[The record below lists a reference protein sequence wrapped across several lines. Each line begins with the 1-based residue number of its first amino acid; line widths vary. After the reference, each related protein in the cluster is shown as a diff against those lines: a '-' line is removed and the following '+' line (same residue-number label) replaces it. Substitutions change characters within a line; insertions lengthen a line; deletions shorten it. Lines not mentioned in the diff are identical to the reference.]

1 MAKPFIF
8 QKMVQV
14 KYGESKTANTVPVF
28 ADTSGTL
35 LKGTDIELDTL
46 SSIYDKTDEILTHI
60 DNEDIHVTK
69 DEKDHWDTTTDD
81 MQTHINDN
89 NIHITEQDRTN
100 WDSKETEEG
109 AQTKANIVQS
119 NLNLH
124 INNSNVHCTEKDKT
138 NWNDKYTKSEI
149 DNKFS
154 MLEFN
159 NDWKEAVQT
168 FDDLFITYPDPYE
181 GWTVNVLDSGITYRF
196 NGEEW
201 VGISA
206 NATPLVT
213 HEIDGLMR
221 KEDKIKL
228 DNIEEG
234 ANAYEPPDG
243 CLYVTQEQVNYW
255 SNKADKTLVT
265 YEYDGLM
272 GKEDKYKLDGI
283 EEGATNYV
291 EPDTF
296 PPQKIEEDE
305 NHRWVTDEEK
315 TYWSNKANNN
325 LATINLDGLMSKSD
339 KKKLDSV
346 EFNANYYVH
355 PVSHPPRIIE
365 QDENN
370 RFVTDVQINYW
381 DSKADAN
388 FANEEN
394 GGLMTAEDKHKLD
407 TIEYNA
413 NNYIHPDKHKPD
425 IIEQDK
431 DNRFV
436 SDLEKATWN
445 GMKSIDD
452 FQCGDAIFNS
462 STGVEIPHKFGDTTF
477 TVSITPTELPVNVGD
492 VWVKKDNEKIIVYC
506 VGSATDIPF
515 DYTLIHYKK

>member
-1 MAKPFIF
+1 MSKPFIF

-14 KYGESKTANTVPVF
+14 KYGDAKVANTVPVF

-35 LKGTDIELDTL
+35 LTGTDIGLETLTKLYDDTDNIL
-46 SSIYDKTDEILTHI
+46 SHI
-60 DNEDIHVTK
+60 NNSDIHVTK
-69 DEKDHWDTTTDD
+69 DEKDHWNVTTND
-81 MQTHINDN
+81 MQTHINDR
-89 NIHITEQDRTN
+89 NIHITEQDRAN

-119 NLNLH
+119 NLILH
-124 INNSNVHCTEKDKT
+124 INDSRVHCTEKDKT

-149 DNKFS
+149 DNKFA

-168 FDDLFITYPDPYE
+168 FDDLFIVYPDPYE

-228 DNIEEG
+228 DGIEEG
-234 ANAYEPPDG
+234 ANNYDVPDG
-243 CLYVTQEQVNYW
+243 AFYVTQEQIDYW
-255 SNKADKTLVT
+255 SNKADKTIAT
-265 YEYDGLM
+265 YVYDGLM
-272 GKEDKYKLDGI
+272 SKEDKYKLDGI

-296 PPQKIEEDE
+296 PPEKIEEDE

-325 LATINLDGLMSKSD
+325 LATVNLDGLMSKSD

-355 PVSHPPRIIE
+355 PETHPPRIIA

-370 RFVTDVQINYW
+370 RFVTDEQIELWTN
-381 DSKADAN
+381 KADAN
-388 FANEEN
+388 LANGIT
-394 GGLMTAEDKHKLD
+394 GGLMSAEDKVKLD
-407 TIEYNA
+407 GIEDYA
-413 NNYIHPDKHKPD
+413 NNYKHPDKHKPD

-445 GMKSIDD
+445 SMKSLDD
-452 FQCGDAIFNS
+452 FQCGDAVFNS

-477 TVSITPTELPVNVGD
+477 TVSITPTKLPVNVGD
-492 VWVKKDNEKIIVYC
+492 IWVKKENDKITVYC

>member
-1 MAKPFIF
+1 MSKPFIF

-14 KYGESKTANTVPVF
+14 DYGENKEVDSVPVF
-28 ADTSGTL
+28 ANTLGT
-35 LKGTDIELDTL
+35 KIKSTKIKLDTL
-46 SSIYDKTDEILTHI
+46 TKLYDETDNIVSHI
-60 DNEDIHVTK
+60 SNKDIHVSK
-69 DEKDHWDTTTDD
+69 EEKDKWSNSTSEI
-81 MQTHINDN
+81 QTHIANST
-89 NIHITEQDRTN
+89 IHITEDDRAN

-109 AQTKANIVQS
+109 AQTKANVVQT

-124 INNSNVHCTEKDKT
+124 INDSRVHCTESDKN

-168 FDDLFITYPDPYE
+168 FDDLFIVYPDPYE

-228 DNIEEG
+228 DGIEEG
-234 ANAYEPPDG
+234 SNNYVVPDG
-243 CLYVTQEQVNYW
+243 YYYVTQEEKDYW
-255 SNKADKTLVT
+255 SNKAEQDTAT
-265 YEYDGLM
+265 YLANGLM
-272 GKEDKYKLDGI
+272 SKEDKYKLDGI

-296 PPQKIEEDE
+296 PPEKIAEDE
-305 NHRWVTDEEK
+305 NHRFVTDEEK

-325 LATINLDGLMSKSD
+325 LATINLDGLMSKAD

-355 PVSHPPRIIE
+355 PESHPPRIIE
-365 QDENN
+365 QDANN
-370 RFVTDVQINYW
+370 RFVTDEQIKLWTN
-381 DSKADAN
+381 KAEN
-388 FANEEN
+388 TFANSLK
-394 GGLMTAEDKHKLD
+394 GGLMSAEDKYKLD
-407 TIEYNA
+407 GIEYNA
-413 NNYIHPDKHKPD
+413 NNYKHPDTHKAD
-425 IIEQDK
+425 IIVQDE
-431 DNRFV
+431 NHRFV
-436 SDLEKATWN
+436 TDLEKATWN
-445 GMKSIDD
+445 SGKSIDD

-477 TVSITPTELPVNVGD
+477 TVSITPTKLPVNVGD
-492 VWVKKDNEKIIVYC
+492 VWVAKDNEKIIVYC

>member
-1 MAKPFIF
+1 MGEPFIF
-8 QKMVQV
+8 KKMVRV
-14 KYGESKTANTVPVF
+14 KYGDNKTANTIPVF
-28 ADTSGTL
+28 ADSSGTL
-35 LKGTDIELDTL
+35 LLGTDIDIDKLEEL
-46 SSIYDKTDEILTHI
+46 YVETDDILAHK
-60 DNEDIHVTK
+60 DNKDIHVAK
-69 DEKDHWDTTTDD
+69 DEKEHWNTTADD
-81 MQTHINDN
+81 MQIHINDKD
-89 NIHITEQDRTN
+89 IHITEQDRAN
-100 WDSKETEEG
+100 WNSKETEEG
-109 AQTKANIVQS
+109 SQTKANIVQS

-124 INNSNVHCTEKDKT
+124 INNSNVHCTEKDKN

-168 FDDLFITYPDPYE
+168 FDDLFIVYPDPYE
-181 GWTVNVLDSGITYRF
+181 GWTVNVLDSDITYRF

-234 ANAYEPPDG
+234 ANNYEIPDG
-243 CLYVTQEQVNYW
+243 CYFVSKEQIDYW
-255 SNKADKTLVT
+255 SNKADKVIAT
-265 YEYDGLM
+265 YVYDGLM
-272 GKEDKYKLDGI
+272 AKEDKYKLDGI

-296 PPQKIEEDE
+296 PPSKIEEDE
-305 NHRWVTDEEK
+305 NHRFVTDAEK

-325 LATINLDGLMSKSD
+325 LATVNLDGLMSKSD

-355 PVSHPPRIIE
+355 PESHPPRIIE

-370 RFVTDVQINYW
+370 RFVTDEQIESWTNKAENNY
-381 DSKADAN
+381 AN
-388 FANEEN
+388 SIT
-394 GGLMTAEDKHKLD
+394 GGLMSAEDKYKLD
-407 TIEYNA
+407 GIEMNA
-413 NNYIHPDKHKPD
+413 NNYKHPDTHKPD
-425 IIEQDK
+425 IIVQDK

-436 SDLEKATWN
+436 TDLEKATWN
-445 GMKSIDD
+445 SMKSLDD
-452 FQCGDAIFNS
+452 FQCGDAVFNS
-462 STGVEIPHKFGDTTF
+462 STGVEIPHKFGDTSF
-477 TVSITPTELPVNVGD
+477 TVSITPTKLPVNVGD
-492 VWVKKDNEKIIVYC
+492 IWVLKENTKITVYC

>member
-1 MAKPFIF
+1 MSKPFIF

-14 KYGESKTANTVPVF
+14 EYGENKEVDSVPVF
-28 ADTSGTL
+28 ANTLGT
-35 LKGTDIELDTL
+35 KIKSTNIKLDTL
-46 SSIYDKTDEILTHI
+46 TKLYDETDNIVSHI
-60 DNEDIHVTK
+60 SNEDIHVSKEEK
-69 DEKDHWDTTTDD
+69 DEWSNSSSEI
-81 MQTHINDN
+81 QTHIADST
-89 NIHITEQDRTN
+89 IHITEDDRAN

-109 AQTKANIVQS
+109 AQTKANVVQT

-124 INNSNVHCTEKDKT
+124 INDSRVHCTESDKT

-168 FDDLFITYPDPYE
+168 FDDLFIVYPDPYE

-221 KEDKIKL
+221 KDDKIKL
-228 DNIEEG
+228 DGIEEG
-234 ANAYEPPDG
+234 ANNYIVPDG
-243 CLYVTQEQVNYW
+243 YYYVTQEEKTYW
-255 SNKADKTLVT
+255 SNKAEQDTVT
-265 YEYDGLM
+265 YLANGLM
-272 GKEDKYKLDGI
+272 TKEDKYKLDGI

-296 PPQKIEEDE
+296 PPEKIAEDE
-305 NHRWVTDEEK
+305 NHRFVTDEEK

-325 LATINLDGLMSKSD
+325 LATINLDGLMSKAD

-355 PVSHPPRIIE
+355 PESHPPRIIE
-365 QDENN
+365 QDANN
-370 RFVTDVQINYW
+370 RFVTDEQIELWTN
-381 DSKADAN
+381 KAENTYAN
-388 FANEEN
+388 SLQ
-394 GGLMTAEDKHKLD
+394 GGLMTAEDKYKLD
-407 TIEYNA
+407 GIEYNA
-413 NNYIHPDKHKPD
+413 NNYKHPDTHRAD
-425 IIEQDK
+425 IIVQDE
-431 DNRFV
+431 NHRFV
-436 SDLEKATWN
+436 TDLEKATWN
-445 GMKSIDD
+445 SGKSIDD

-477 TVSITPTELPVNVGD
+477 TVSVTPTKLPVNVGD
-492 VWVKKDNEKIIVYC
+492 IWVEKDNEKIIVYC